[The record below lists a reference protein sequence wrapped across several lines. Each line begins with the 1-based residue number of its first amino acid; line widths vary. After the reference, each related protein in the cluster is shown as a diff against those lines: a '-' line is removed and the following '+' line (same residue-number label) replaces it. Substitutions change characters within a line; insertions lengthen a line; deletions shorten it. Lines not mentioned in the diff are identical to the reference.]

1 MLLGTLAVKG
11 SPPNGAW
18 ASIPGPPAGF
28 RGGVHE
34 MTPMTQS
41 RRRRARAAG
50 VAVAC
55 GLLVALAAV
64 PSGASPV
71 CADEPRAVC
80 GDRIFPEAETS
91 ASFVQ
96 HDSGEYQA
104 GIEALERDFPRY
116 VRVRTFEEIFGR
128 DMVSAG
134 GRPLYVV
141 EITDFEV
148 PEKRKVSV
156 LASLSVHGAERAGL
170 EGGVRYMEDLARWAS
185 DEEPHELR
193 NGTEK
198 DSIGIDVNDALR
210 KVHVYF
216 ADVNPDGWA
225 AGDQANGG
233 VFMRGNDNG
242 VDLNRQ
248 FPTTGWVN
256 VDRPLPATESEAK
269 AMVALERKVDPIITT
284 DIHGELTSAQN
295 AFADMMYPAGQ
306 WNPRR
311 RFQQERLARHMA
323 SNVRRYFEEHG
334 VEAGE
339 AAGAADMKPAQYATG
354 YDVVGYDDSGFM
366 GDYFTQKGAIDMDVE
381 HFLSH
386 MVPNSTWAAPLEEAH
401 IMAVRGE
408 LETLIVEATVARRV
422 APRLRLGRT
431 GYLFDPKV
439 VTSADGYG
447 GPAPPPTDKPR
458 AYRSTRMRYF
468 RDLSAVSRPRLR
480 RIWSDK
486 AIAGALRKLDTLVVA
501 DRAFPRTSTG
511 RKPNARKLTKTI
523 RRWVRKGG
531 NLVLTDK
538 AIKMLKPLKVVPGSA
553 IANRRYNAGHVDVES
568 WDDPYMKGVHTTASQ
583 TYYEVPLGYS
593 LSQDTSPHWI
603 VDRDAWEKAGG
614 NVVAYVTDEQQ
625 VGVGRVKL
633 GKGSIGIFGAILP
646 TATEKYDHL
655 YRLADYAI
663 TVAGGQILDN
673 MIAYGK

>member
-1 MLLGTLAVKG
+1 MQLGVR
-11 SPPNGAW
+11 S
-18 ASIPGPPAGF
+18 
-28 RGGVHE
+28 RG
-34 MTPMTQS
+34 
-41 RRRRARAAG
+41 RAA
-50 VAVAC
+50 AVTLCA
-55 GLLVALAAV
+55 LLIALAAA

-71 CADEPRAVC
+71 CADEPRTPC

-91 ASFVQ
+91 VSFIQ
-96 HDSGEYQA
+96 HDSGEYA
-104 GIEALERDFPRY
+104 SGIEALERDFPRF
-116 VRVRTFEEIFGR
+116 VRVRTFEEIFGPE
-128 DMVSAG
+128 MVSAG

-141 EITDFEV
+141 EVTDFEA
-148 PEKRKVSV
+148 PERKKVAV

-170 EGGVRYMEDLARWAS
+170 EGGARYMEDLARWAA
-185 DEEPHELR
+185 DDEPHELR

-198 DSIGIDVNDALR
+198 DSIGIDVKDALR

-242 VDLNRQ
+242 ADLNRQ

-256 VDRPLPATESEAK
+256 VGRPLPETESEAR
-269 AMVALERKVDPIITT
+269 AMIALEKKIDPLITT

-311 RFQQERLARHMA
+311 RLQQERLARHMA
-323 SNVRRYFEEHG
+323 SNVRRYFDERG

-339 AAGAADMKPAQYATG
+339 AAGVADMKPAQYATG

-408 LETLIVEATVARRV
+408 LETLIVEATVARRGS
-422 APRLRLGRT
+422 ARLRLGRA

-439 VTSADGYG
+439 VKSADGYG
-447 GPAPPPTDKPR
+447 GPKPPPTTTPVP
-458 AYRSTRMRYF
+458 YRSTRMRYF
-468 RDLSAVSRPRLR
+468 RDLSKAAKPHLR
-480 RIWSDK
+480 KVWSDRVP
-486 AIAGALRKLDTLVVA
+486 GRLRKLDTLVIA
-501 DRAFPRTSTG
+501 DRAFPRTSKG
-511 RKPNARKLTKTI
+511 RPANAGRVTKAI

-538 AIKMLKPLKVVPGSA
+538 AVKLLRRLKVVPGRA
-553 IANRRYNAGHVDVES
+553 ISNRKYNAGHVNVEA
-568 WDDPYMKGVHTTASQ
+568 WDDPYMRGVHETASQ
-583 TYYEVPLGYS
+583 TYYEVPLGFS
-593 LSQDTSPHWI
+593 LSQDTSPHW
-603 VDRDAWEKAGG
+603 VVARDAWEKAGG
-614 NVVAYVTDEQQ
+614 KVVAYVTDEAQ
-625 VGVGRVKL
+625 VGIGRVAL
-633 GKGSIGIFGAILP
+633 GKGTIGIFGAVLP
-646 TATEKYDHL
+646 SATERYDHL
-655 YRLADYAI
+655 YGLADYAV

-673 MIAYGK
+673 MLAYGR

>member
-1 MLLGTLAVKG
+1 MTR
-11 SPPNGAW
+11 
-18 ASIPGPPAGF
+18 F
-28 RGGVHE
+28 GG
-34 MTPMTQS
+34 
-41 RRRRARAAG
+41 RARKAAL
-50 VAVAC
+50 AALC
-55 GLLVALAAV
+55 GALVVLAAV

-71 CADEPRAVC
+71 CADEPRTPC
-80 GDRIFPEAETS
+80 GDRIFAEAETTV
-91 ASFVQ
+91 SFVQ
-96 HDSGEYQA
+96 HDSGEYLA
-104 GIEALERDFPRY
+104 GIEALERDFPRF
-116 VRVRTFEEIFGR
+116 VRVRSFEEIFGPS
-128 DMVSAG
+128 MVSAG
-134 GRPLYVV
+134 GRAMQVV
-141 EITDFEV
+141 EITDFDA
-148 PEKRKVSV
+148 PESKKVAV

-170 EGGVRYMEDLARWAS
+170 EGGVRYMEDLARWAAA
-185 DEEPHELR
+185 DEAHELR

-198 DSIGIDVNDALR
+198 DSIGIDVKDALR

-248 FPTTGWVN
+248 FPTTGWMDVG
-256 VDRPLPATESEAK
+256 RALPETESEAK
-269 AMVALERKVDPIITT
+269 AMIALERKVDPLITT
-284 DIHGELTSAQN
+284 DIHGELTSEQN

-323 SNVRRYFEEHG
+323 SNVRRYFEEQG

-339 AAGAADMKPAQYATG
+339 AAGVADMKPAQYATG

-366 GDYFTQKGAIDMDVE
+366 GDYFTQRGAIDMDVE

-408 LETLIVEATVARRV
+408 LETLIVEATVVRSAR
-422 APRLRLGRT
+422 PTLRLGRV
-431 GYLFDPKV
+431 GYLFDRKV
-439 VTSADGYG
+439 VKSADGYG
-447 GPAPPPTDKPR
+447 GPNPPPSIEPR
-458 AYRSTRMRYF
+458 SYRSTRMQYF
-468 RDLSAVSRPRLR
+468 RDLSSVAKPRLR

-486 AIAGALRKLDTLVVA
+486 VTARALRRLDTLVVA
-501 DRAFPRTSTG
+501 DRPFPRTSTG
-511 RKPNARKLTKTI
+511 KKAPARKLTKAVG
-523 RRWVRKGG
+523 RWVRKGG

-538 AIKMLKPLKVVPGSA
+538 AIKMLRLLKVVPGGA
-553 IANRRYNAGHVDVES
+553 ISNVLYNAGHVNVET

-583 TYYEVPLGYS
+583 TYYEVPLGFS
-593 LSQDTSPHWI
+593 LAQDTSPHWI
-603 VDRDAWEKAGG
+603 VARDAWEKAGG
-614 NVVAYVTDEQQ
+614 KVVAYVTDEAQ
-625 VGVGRVKL
+625 VGIGRVPV

-655 YRLADYAI
+655 YGLADYAI
-663 TVAGGQILDN
+663 TVAGGQILDH
-673 MIAYGK
+673 MIGYGR